1 MVKERAFPDVLIFRA
16 TRALLCKRF
25 SKGSSSSQ
33 KGDGYS
39 KKPGRPICQP
49 LRLTYAGARSHL
61 SRVTVAGCG
70 EVCNIAS

>member
-1 MVKERAFPDVLIFRA
+1 MVKERAFPDALIFR
-16 TRALLCKRF
+16 KRS

-33 KGDGYS
+33 KGDGCS
-39 KKPGRPICQP
+39 KKSGRPIRQP

>member
-1 MVKERAFPDVLIFRA
+1 MVKERAFPDALIFRA

-33 KGDGYS
+33 KGDGCS
-39 KKPGRPICQP
+39 EKPGRPIYQP
-49 LRLTYAGARSHL
+49 LRLTYGGTRGHL